1 MKLKGINGDAEAG
14 HLAGDDD
21 RCLVMVIAR
30 VSDNLLLALS

>member
-14 HLAGDDD
+14 HLASDDD

-30 VSDNLLLALS
+30 INDNLLLSAK